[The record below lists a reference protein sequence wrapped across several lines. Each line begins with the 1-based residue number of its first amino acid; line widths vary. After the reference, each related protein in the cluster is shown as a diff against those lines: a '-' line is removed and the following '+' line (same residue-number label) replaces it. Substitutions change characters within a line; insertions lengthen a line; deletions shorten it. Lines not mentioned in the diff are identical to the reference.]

1 MGVSV
6 PSSAAGGSVPEQE
19 DLGLEA
25 AAAVI
30 DVRGVLP
37 ASIGQLRHLVALSI
51 VSTGLTGEVPP
62 SLGSI
67 KGLEMIWLDHNPTLG
82 GPIPLTFN
90 QLNLSV
96 LEIHYSNF
104 SGALPP
110 LDYLDIADCTMYN
123 DRWSNAGGGRFDCPL
138 PRGAESCGAVCV

>member
-19 DLGLEA
+19 DLGLYA

-67 KGLEMIWLDHNPTLG
+67 KGLEMIWLDTNSSSGT
-82 GPIPLTFN
+82 
-90 QLNLSV
+90 
-96 LEIHYSNF
+96 YS
-104 SGALPP
+104 A
-110 LDYLDIADCTMYN
+110 
-123 DRWSNAGGGRFDCPL
+123 
-138 PRGAESCGAVCV
+138 